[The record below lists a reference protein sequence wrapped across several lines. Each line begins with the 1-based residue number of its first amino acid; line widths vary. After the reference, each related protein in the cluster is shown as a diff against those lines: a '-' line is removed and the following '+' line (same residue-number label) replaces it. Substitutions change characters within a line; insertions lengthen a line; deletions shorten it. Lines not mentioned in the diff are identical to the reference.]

1 MSISLREES
10 GGLLNDAEWSLT
22 ANHPKEK
29 GKQLQ
34 EKKKRIFQEE
44 AEWIMG
50 SYSQGYGCD
59 SGCPSHSVLPSFT
72 QCGLRVLSTGHRKG
86 KIRLQLQWPYGRQAP
101 HLPPS
106 SRVGASGKGCAE

>member
-59 SGCPSHSVLPSFT
+59 SGCPSPFRSSFIHSVRPKSP
-72 QCGLRVLSTGHRKG
+72 QHWAQKG
-86 KIRLQLQWPYGRQAP
+86 KDTSA
-101 HLPPS
+101 
-106 SRVGASGKGCAE
+106 ASMALW

>member
-44 AEWIMG
+44 AEWIMVHFYLLFC
-50 SYSQGYGCD
+50 SLEY
-59 SGCPSHSVLPSFT
+59 VLAFPFI
-72 QCGLRVLSTGHRKG
+72 LF
-86 KIRLQLQWPYGRQAP
+86 
-101 HLPPS
+101 
-106 SRVGASGKGCAE
+106 